1 MSDSTVYLIT
11 GAARGIG
18 FELVKLYSADPS
30 NVIIAGVRDTTSP
43 TALLEVAK
51 SSQAKIHLVK
61 IVAGDEEGNKV
72 AAKEVEGLVG
82 RVDVLWANAGIS
94 ETPKPVLQINHGD
107 MQRHWETNTLGP
119 LYLFQSFYP
128 LLLKSTKAE
137 KKFVITSTLAGSL
150 TAAVPFPL
158 TAYGSSKAAINFVGI
173 HIHQEH
179 AEKDKIAVVMVHPGM
194 VSTDMGNVGIES
206 FGGHEAVASFGVTI
220 LTPVQSATYVKEV
233 ADKATIESHGGKF
246 FNYDGEGLPW

>member
-1 MSDSTVYLIT
+1 MSPLNLFIQLADCSACSAVT

-82 RVDVLWANAGIS
+82 RVDVLWANAGELLLS
-94 ETPKPVLQINHGD
+94 AGGGNVWFRDVFLWLSSWRMRMLTVVLSRYLRNPQTRPPDQPRGHAA
-107 MQRHWETNTLGP
+107 TLGDQHPRTSLPVPILLSSPPQIDQGGEEVCHHQHPCWVFDRCGTVP
-119 LYLFQSFYP
+119 LDRLRIVQGGHQLCRDSYSPGTRGKGQDRR
-128 LLLKSTKAE
+128 
-137 KKFVITSTLAGSL
+137 GH
-150 TAAVPFPL
+150 
-158 TAYGSSKAAINFVGI
+158 GSS
-173 HIHQEH
+173 
-179 AEKDKIAVVMVHPGM
+179 
-194 VSTDMGNVGIES
+194 
-206 FGGHEAVASFGVTI
+206 
-220 LTPVQSATYVKEV
+220 
-233 ADKATIESHGGKF
+233 
-246 FNYDGEGLPW
+246 W